1 MSTAFCPYYAI
12 VTFRNQFC
20 IARCNDKQWEF
31 DNVSNSINEMLQ
43 NGLVD
48 LDTIQ
53 CWIDTR
59 STSLPPTAHN

>member
-20 IARCNDKQWEF
+20 IARCNGKQWEF
-31 DNVSNSINEMLQ
+31 DNVSSSINEMLQ

-53 CWIDTR
+53 CWIDT
-59 STSLPPTAHN
+59 